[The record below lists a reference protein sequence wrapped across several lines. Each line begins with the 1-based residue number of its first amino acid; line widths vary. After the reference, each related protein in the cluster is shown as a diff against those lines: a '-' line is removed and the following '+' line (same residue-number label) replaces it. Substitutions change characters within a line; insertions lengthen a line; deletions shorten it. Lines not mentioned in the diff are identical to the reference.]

1 MSRWQ
6 IHLSFV
12 PVQVTVSFPHLLKMN
27 VFDEGRGEGSVTQV
41 SNYEEEAAGFCV
53 NKFYRWED

>member
-6 IHLSFV
+6 IHSGFI
-12 PVQVTVSFPHLLKMN
+12 PVLVTVSFLHLLEMN
-27 VFDEGRGEGSVTQV
+27 VFDEGSGEGSVTQV
-41 SNYEEEAAGFCV
+41 SNYEEAAGFCV